1 MCWAQVKPALK
12 YLTDPKYEHDR
23 PKNTHS
29 STHDKYF
36 KEQIMSKQQYN
47 LHTKTDYLNRKMF
60 LDPAGPVT
68 IQRFE
73 EVKYKKIADFEATA
87 RGFFWQPE
95 EISLTKDSNDFKDA
109 SDAVKHI
116 FTSNLLRQTALDS
129 LQGRGPSQ
137 IFMPVISLPEL
148 EALVYNWT
156 FFETNIHSKSYSH
169 IIRNIYNVPK
179 DVFNTIHDTKEI
191 VDMASSVGDYYEALH
206 MVNCRKQMGET
217 VTEHEHVRAIW
228 MALHASYALEAFRFM
243 VSFATSLAMVENRI
257 FIGNGNIISLILQD
271 ELLHKGWTAY
281 LINQV
286 IKEDPRFLVAKEEC
300 EQEVYQLYMDVIREE
315 KAWADYLFNKGPVIG
330 LNANILKDFV
340 DYTAV
345 GALKDIGIKYQGIAP
360 KSTPIPWFNKHTD
373 TSKKQTALQENEST
387 NYVIGVMSE
396 GIDYDALPAL

>member
-1 MCWAQVKPALK
+1 
-12 YLTDPKYEHDR
+12 
-23 PKNTHS
+23 
-29 STHDKYF
+29 
-36 KEQIMSKQQYN
+36 MSRAQYN
-47 LHTKTDYLNRKMF
+47 LNTKTDYLNRKMF

-73 EVKYKKIADFEATA
+73 EVKYQKIANFETTA
-87 RGFFWQPE
+87 RGFFWVPE
-95 EISLTKDSNDFKDA
+95 EISLSKDAQDFKDA
-109 SDAVKHI
+109 SDAIKHI

-137 IFMPVISLPEL
+137 VFAPVISLPEL

-156 FFETNIHSKSYSH
+156 FFETNIHSRSYSH

-179 DVFNTIHDTKEI
+179 EVFNTIHDTQEI
-191 VDMASSVGDYYEALH
+191 VNMASSVGLYYDKLH
-206 MVNCRKQMGET
+206 MINCLIETGERID
-217 VTEHEHVRAIW
+217 EEKHIKAIW

-243 VSFATSLAMVENRI
+243 VSFATSLAMVENKI

-286 IKEDPRFLVAKEEC
+286 IKDDARFAAIKTEC
-300 EQEVYQLYMDVIREE
+300 EAEVYQLYMDVIREE
-315 KAWADYLFNKGPVIG
+315 KEWADYLFKKGPVIG

-340 DYTAV
+340 DYTAA
-345 GALKDIGIKYQGIAP
+345 GALKDIGIKYNQPHP
-360 KSTPIPWFNKHTD
+360 KSTPIPWFNKHSD

-396 GIDYDALPAL
+396 GIDYDELPAL

>member
-1 MCWAQVKPALK
+1 
-12 YLTDPKYEHDR
+12 
-23 PKNTHS
+23 
-29 STHDKYF
+29 
-36 KEQIMSKQQYN
+36 MSQAQYN
-47 LHTKTDYLNRKMF
+47 LNTKTDYLNRKMF

-73 EVKYKKIADFEATA
+73 EVKYKKIADFETTA
-87 RGFFWQPE
+87 RGFFWVPE
-95 EISLTKDSNDFKDA
+95 EISLSKDANDFKEA

-137 IFMPVISLPEL
+137 IFTPVVSLPEL

-156 FFETNIHSKSYSH
+156 FFETNIHSRSYSH

-191 VDMASSVGDYYEALH
+191 VDMASSVGQYYDKLH
-206 MVNCRKQMGET
+206 MINCRKELLENFPEQ
-217 VTEHEHVRAIW
+217 EHIKAIW
-228 MALHASYALEAFRFM
+228 LALNASYALEAFRFM
-243 VSFATSLAMVENRI
+243 VSFATSLAMVENKI
-257 FIGNGNIISLILQD
+257 FIGNGNIIGLILQD

-286 IKEDPRFLVAKEEC
+286 IKEDERFAKAKIEC
-300 EQEVYQLYMDVIREE
+300 EQEVYQMYLDVIREE
-315 KAWADYLFNKGPVIG
+315 KQWADYLFNKGPVIG
-330 LNANILKDFV
+330 LNANILKEFV

-345 GALKDIGIKYQGIAP
+345 GALKDIGIKYTNPAP
-360 KSTPIPWFNKHTD
+360 KVTPIPWFNKHSD

-396 GIDYDALPAL
+396 NIDYDALPAI

>member
-1 MCWAQVKPALK
+1 
-12 YLTDPKYEHDR
+12 
-23 PKNTHS
+23 
-29 STHDKYF
+29 
-36 KEQIMSKQQYN
+36 MSKQQYN
-47 LHTKTDYLNRKMF
+47 LTTKTDYLNRKMF

-73 EVKYKKIADFEATA
+73 EVKYKKIADYDATA

-95 EISLTKDSNDFKDA
+95 EISLSKDANDFKEA

-129 LQGRGPSQ
+129 LQGRGPTQ
-137 IFMPVISLPEL
+137 VFTPVCSLPEV
-148 EALVYNWT
+148 EALMYNWG

-179 DVFNTIHDTKEI
+179 DVFNTIHDTTEI
-191 VDMASSVGDYYEALH
+191 VDMASSVGNYYDKLH
-206 MVNCRKQMGET
+206 VINCRKELGME
-217 VTEHEHVRAIW
+217 VTEKEHVKAVW
-228 MALHASYALEAFRFM
+228 LALHASYALEAFRFM
-243 VSFATSLAMVENRI
+243 VSFATSLAMVENKI

-286 IKEDPRFLVAKEEC
+286 IKEDARFVEARDEC
-300 EQEVYQLYMDVIREE
+300 QAEVYQLYMDVIREE
-315 KAWADYLFNKGPVIG
+315 KDWATYLFKMGPVIG
-330 LNANILKDFV
+330 LNANILRDFV

-345 GALKDIGIKYQGIAP
+345 DALKQIGIKYQATAP

-373 TSKKQTALQENEST
+373 TSKKQTALQESEST
-387 NYVIGVMSE
+387 NYVIGIMGESL
-396 GIDYDALPAL
+396 DYDELPAI